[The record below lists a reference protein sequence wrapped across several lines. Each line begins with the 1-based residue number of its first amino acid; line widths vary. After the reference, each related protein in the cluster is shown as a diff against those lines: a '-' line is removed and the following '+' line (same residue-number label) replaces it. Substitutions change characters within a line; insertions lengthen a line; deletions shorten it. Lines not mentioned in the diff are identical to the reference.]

1 MPSKQSR
8 RYFLFLNQKNNTSL
22 QVSSFA
28 ATALLVLSCAS
39 AQSAPS
45 PNSPELPA
53 LLSARDFSFGFFPTD
68 CRRDKVDASTNDL
81 LRFETDH
88 NSASHTY
95 NLPLDGKPASRWI
108 FKQGK

>member
-1 MPSKQSR
+1 M
-8 RYFLFLNQKNNTSL
+8 NQKNTTSL
-22 QVSSFA
+22 QLSSFA
-28 ATALLVLSCAS
+28 AAALLVLLCTS

-45 PNSPELPA
+45 PNGPELPA
-53 LLSARDFSFGFFPTD
+53 LLSARDFSFGFFPSGW
-68 CRRDKVDASTNDL
+68 RREKVDDLTKDL
-81 LRFETDH
+81 LRFETGH